1 MKILPQ
7 SVTKLWNE
15 WEVRVLVLISLFLQI
30 VLILLGNRRKY
41 IPSKWIRVIL
51 WLAYL
56 AADWIAAVCIG
67 ILSNSQGDSED
78 DSLQQ
83 TNIIRAFW
91 APFLLLH
98 LGGPDTITAYSMED
112 NELWLRHLL
121 GLVVQFGGACYVFLR
136 SWEGMPLNI
145 LAIPMFV
152 AGLIKY
158 GERTWAL
165 RSASSSQSQGFN
177 VSFEPVA
184 EPSTKVNCLDPDE
197 EILQVGYAFQ
207 SFFHN
212 TTWEKAFVAIEVELG
227 FMYDVLY
234 TKASDRVKMD
244 RANKRWSNSM
254 AQYNLLSLCLKEKP
268 IKFSRINQIV
278 LRNNQMPMQFI
289 SNYTLNRAFFSGT
302 LPLISCIIPIIKTKI
317 QAWVNSM
324 LFEACRL
331 AKSLQS
337 LEITEK
343 EKWEM
348 MCDVWVEMLCYA
360 ASQCG
365 WNQHAKQLR
374 RGGELLTHVWLLMAH
389 FGIREHFKISQ
400 GHASLIFMNKRRS
413 VVEIFPPSVTKLWDE
428 WEVRVLV
435 LISLFLQIVLILLG
449 NRRKYIPTNR
459 IRVILWLA
467 YLAADW
473 IAAVCIGVLSNS
485 QGDCEDDSSQQTN
498 IIRAFWT
505 PFLLLHL
512 GGPDTITAYSM
523 EDNELWLRHL
533 LGLVVQFGG
542 SFYIFLRAWK
552 GMPLNI
558 LAIPMF
564 VAGLIKYGER
574 TWALRSASSSQSQ
587 GFNVSFKPVPEP
599 STKVNCLDRDA
610 PILQMGS
617 PTPLAIVLE
626 MYAIIV
632 LLSSDWTILSLSKHR
647 ITLKDRD
654 EMDRAN
660 KRWSNSM
667 AQYNLMSFCLKD
679 KPIRWYLEL
688 LQGFSYVYEM
698 LEKHHYKSSVTVA
711 DNLKALI
718 FQHLSDKSKEQYN
731 CHSDLGWSVEE
742 DFDQSILL
750 WHIATDLLYYTD
762 HQNQNPSSVKNPDC
776 RTISK
781 MVSDYMLYLLVMCPF
796 MLPDG
801 IGQIRFQD
809 SCAEAKQ
816 FLEDKKLVG
825 EGGTEACQK
834 LLAVNTESLQSL
846 KIAEKEKWEM
856 ICDVWVEML
865 CYAASQCGWNQHA
878 QQLRRGGELL
888 THVWL
893 LMAHFGISEHFKISQ
908 GHGRSVVVVT

>member
-1 MKILPQ
+1 
-7 SVTKLWNE
+7 
-15 WEVRVLVLISLFLQI
+15 
-30 VLILLGNRRKY
+30 
-41 IPSKWIRVIL
+41 
-51 WLAYL
+51 
-56 AADWIAAVCIG
+56 
-67 ILSNSQGDSED
+67 
-78 DSLQQ
+78 
-83 TNIIRAFW
+83 
-91 APFLLLH
+91 
-98 LGGPDTITAYSMED
+98 
-112 NELWLRHLL
+112 
-121 GLVVQFGGACYVFLR
+121 
-136 SWEGMPLNI
+136 
-145 LAIPMFV
+145 
-152 AGLIKY
+152 
-158 GERTWAL
+158 
-165 RSASSSQSQGFN
+165 
-177 VSFEPVA
+177 
-184 EPSTKVNCLDPDE
+184 
-197 EILQVGYAFQ
+197 
-207 SFFHN
+207 
-212 TTWEKAFVAIEVELG
+212 
-227 FMYDVLY
+227 
-234 TKASDRVKMD
+234 
-244 RANKRWSNSM
+244 
-254 AQYNLLSLCLKEKP
+254 
-268 IKFSRINQIV
+268 
-278 LRNNQMPMQFI
+278 
-289 SNYTLNRAFFSGT
+289 
-302 LPLISCIIPIIKTKI
+302 
-317 QAWVNSM
+317 
-324 LFEACRL
+324 
-331 AKSLQS
+331 
-337 LEITEK
+337 
-343 EKWEM
+343 
-348 MCDVWVEMLCYA
+348 
-360 ASQCG
+360 
-365 WNQHAKQLR
+365 
-374 RGGELLTHVWLLMAH
+374 
-389 FGIREHFKISQ
+389 
-400 GHASLIFMNKRRS
+400 MNKRRS

-564 VAGLIKYGER
+564 VGGLIK
-574 TWALRSASSSQSQ
+574 SQ

-610 PILQMGS
+610 PILQVGYALFMTFKRLFADLILTFQDREDSQSFFHNTTWEKAFAVIEIELAFMYDVLYTKASVTYCRWGHLLRS
-617 PTPLAIVLE
+617 VSLSFTVSTFVAFLLINKHGYSTIDLIITFLLLVGAIVLE

-632 LLSSDWTILSLSKHR
+632 LLSSDWTILSLSKHK
-647 ITLKDRD
+647 ITLKDR
-654 EMDRAN
+654 
-660 KRWSNSM
+660 
-667 AQYNLMSFCLKD
+667 
-679 KPIRWYLEL
+679 
-688 LQGFSYVYEM
+688 
-698 LEKHHYKSSVTVA
+698 
-711 DNLKALI
+711 
-718 FQHLSDKSKEQYN
+718 
-731 CHSDLGWSVEE
+731 

-834 LLAVNTESLQSL
+834 LLAVNTEVPPLQVKGDKSKSWQPPTSSYNLPFQFLQFWGNIYLQSMGKQCPAL
-846 KIAEKEKWEM
+846 IICSQTNWVKITPCFR
-856 ICDVWVEML
+856 I
-865 CYAASQCGWNQHA
+865 
-878 QQLRRGGELL
+878 
-888 THVWL
+888 
-893 LMAHFGISEHFKISQ
+893 
-908 GHGRSVVVVT
+908 

>member
-1 MKILPQ
+1 
-7 SVTKLWNE
+7 
-15 WEVRVLVLISLFLQI
+15 
-30 VLILLGNRRKY
+30 
-41 IPSKWIRVIL
+41 
-51 WLAYL
+51 
-56 AADWIAAVCIG
+56 
-67 ILSNSQGDSED
+67 
-78 DSLQQ
+78 
-83 TNIIRAFW
+83 
-91 APFLLLH
+91 
-98 LGGPDTITAYSMED
+98 
-112 NELWLRHLL
+112 
-121 GLVVQFGGACYVFLR
+121 
-136 SWEGMPLNI
+136 
-145 LAIPMFV
+145 
-152 AGLIKY
+152 
-158 GERTWAL
+158 
-165 RSASSSQSQGFN
+165 
-177 VSFEPVA
+177 
-184 EPSTKVNCLDPDE
+184 
-197 EILQVGYAFQ
+197 
-207 SFFHN
+207 
-212 TTWEKAFVAIEVELG
+212 
-227 FMYDVLY
+227 
-234 TKASDRVKMD
+234 
-244 RANKRWSNSM
+244 
-254 AQYNLLSLCLKEKP
+254 
-268 IKFSRINQIV
+268 
-278 LRNNQMPMQFI
+278 
-289 SNYTLNRAFFSGT
+289 
-302 LPLISCIIPIIKTKI
+302 
-317 QAWVNSM
+317 
-324 LFEACRL
+324 
-331 AKSLQS
+331 
-337 LEITEK
+337 
-343 EKWEM
+343 
-348 MCDVWVEMLCYA
+348 
-360 ASQCG
+360 
-365 WNQHAKQLR
+365 
-374 RGGELLTHVWLLMAH
+374 
-389 FGIREHFKISQ
+389 
-400 GHASLIFMNKRRS
+400 MNKRRS

-574 TWALRSASSSQSQ
+574 TWALRSASSSQFREAMLPRPDPGPNYAKIMGEYTLQRSQ

-610 PILQMGS
+610 PILQVGYALFMTFKRLFADLILTFQDREDSQSFFHNTTWEKAFAVIEIELAFMYDVLYTKASVTYCRWGHLLRS
-617 PTPLAIVLE
+617 VSLSFTVSTFVAFLLINKHGYSTIDLIITFLLLVGAIVLE

-632 LLSSDWTILSLSKHR
+632 LLSSDWTILSLSKHK

-718 FQHLSDKSKEQYN
+718 FQHLSDKSKGIKKERSDTSSNNYKELCAGRGDLVLKKEQYN

-834 LLAVNTESLQSL
+834 LLAVNTEVPPQQVKGDKSKSVLFDACRLAKSLQSL